1 MNITPEF
8 QDNVRKWVLID
19 NKIKSAQEA
28 IRILKKEKDSTGK
41 EIVLYMKKNRINN
54 ENINITGGKLGIA
67 VSKRVVPVNRLYIE
81 KRLAEYFRSEEKAK
95 EIVEFIYS
103 DREAVETET
112 LKRTNQ
118 KKKTLA

>member
-1 MNITPEF
+1 
-8 QDNVRKWVLID
+8 
-19 NKIKSAQEA
+19 
-28 IRILKKEKDSTGK
+28 
-41 EIVLYMKKNRINN
+41 MKKNRLNN